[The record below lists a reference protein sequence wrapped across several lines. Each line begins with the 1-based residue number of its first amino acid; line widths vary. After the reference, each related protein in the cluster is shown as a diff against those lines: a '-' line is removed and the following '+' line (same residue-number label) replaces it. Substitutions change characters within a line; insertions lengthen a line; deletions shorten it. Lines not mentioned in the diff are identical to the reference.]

1 VGAKVLY
8 GHKND
13 KIIILNKKI
22 QKMCSNFSLTYIDLN
37 KEILSENGVLIDAY
51 TNGNLYLLGTA
62 CLVWKEAIITSVDE

>member
-1 VGAKVLY
+1 
-8 GHKND
+8 
-13 KIIILNKKI
+13 
-22 QKMCSNFSLTYIDLN
+22 MCSNFSLTYIDLN

>member
-13 KIIILNKKI
+13 KIII
-22 QKMCSNFSLTYIDLN
+22 LN

>member
-13 KIIILNKKI
+13 KIII
-22 QKMCSNFSLTYIDLN
+22 LN

-51 TNGNLYLLGTA
+51 TNGNLYHLGTA